1 MTTPQLLS
9 RTRQHPG
16 KAHAQHLPSCHRERS
31 RYVIVLLS
39 LYFPPHQDERH
50 CITNGVWS
58 AWAGNVARHWVRVM
72 GRSRPTY
79 SCGANKWS
87 DGLCLRNIQATH
99 LRRWG
104 IHSSG
109 ISPMDC
115 KSSRHVSE
123 QLSSPTCSAHPSGR
137 GSPRRT
143 WACRLHCAHR
153 MVTNGAYSA
162 MATLLLVSAWVAA
175 PCRTAKASGASSLVR
190 ISYHRRHCHIWT
202 HLRRTPVNIRPYI
215 VQPLVGC

>member
-58 AWAGNVARHWVRVM
+58 AWAGNVARHWVRVL

-123 QLSSPTCSAHPSGR
+123 QP
-137 GSPRRT
+137 
-143 WACRLHCAHR
+143 
-153 MVTNGAYSA
+153 
-162 MATLLLVSAWVAA
+162 AA
-175 PCRTAKASGASSLVR
+175 PHARPIPRGEAPRVAPGRADYTARTEWSLTARTLPWQHSFSSLPGWRRRVGQ
-190 ISYHRRHCHIWT
+190 RRHPARLPW
-202 HLRRTPVNIRPYI
+202 
-215 VQPLVGC
+215 

>member
-9 RTRQHPG
+9 RTRQHPR
-16 KAHAQHLPSCHRERS
+16 KVHAQHLPSCHREQS
-31 RYVIVLLS
+31 RYVSVPLS

-58 AWAGNVARHWVRVM
+58 AWAGNVA
-72 GRSRPTY
+72 
-79 SCGANKWS
+79 
-87 DGLCLRNIQATH
+87 
-99 LRRWG
+99 RRWG

-137 GSPRRT
+137 GSPRRI
-143 WACRLHCAHR
+143 WACRLHCAHK
-153 MVTNGAYSA
+153 MVTNGACSV
-162 MATLLLVSAWVAA
+162 MAALLLVSAWVAA
-175 PCRTAKASGASSLVR
+175 PCRTAKASGASSLAR
-190 ISYHRRHCHIWT
+190 ISYHRGHCHIWT
-202 HLRRTPVNIRPYI
+202 RLRRAPVHISPHI
-215 VQPLVGC
+215 VQPLMWSHLPKRKLRVLPFVPRDKFQYRRLSTVYRG